1 MNLSVSDLPLVNA
14 SLNGLATILLVIGYV
29 CIRQRRI
36 AAHRAVMVAA
46 FATSVLF
53 LISYLVY
60 HAHAGSRPFPG
71 RGTIRVIYFTILIT
85 HVVLAA
91 TIPPLAGITLWRAY
105 HGQFDR
111 HVRIARWTLPL
122 WLYVSITGIVVY
134 LDALPDVLRTGGGSD
149 DMQVRR
155 ESGALARM
163 AMMVTTVALSIA
175 ATRRVRRWHL
185 RCRRFRR

>member
-1 MNLSVSDLPLVNA
+1 MQLWTSTFSSHPMNLSVSDLPLVNA

-71 RGTIRVIYFTILIT
+71 RGAIRVIYFTILIT

-105 HGQFDR
+105 QGRFDR
-111 HVRIARWTLPL
+111 HRRIARWTLPL
-122 WLYVSITGIVVY
+122 WLYVSVTGIVVY
-134 LDALPDVLRTGGGSD
+134 WMLYQ
-149 DMQVRR
+149 M
-155 ESGALARM
+155 
-163 AMMVTTVALSIA
+163 
-175 ATRRVRRWHL
+175 
-185 RCRRFRR
+185 